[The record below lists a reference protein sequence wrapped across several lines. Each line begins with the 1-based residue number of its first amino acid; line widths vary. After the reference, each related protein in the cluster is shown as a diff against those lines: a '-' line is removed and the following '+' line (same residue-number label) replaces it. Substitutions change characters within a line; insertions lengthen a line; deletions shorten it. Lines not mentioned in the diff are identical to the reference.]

1 MLADFGTK
9 LVPKADP
16 NRPHS
21 RQSRSNYR
29 HPSGFLLRCYVGT
42 AAGFAAGRWIHLR
55 KLKMPITAHGHSKMI
70 EKVGQTTAFHEA

>member
-42 AAGFAAGRWIHLR
+42 VAGFAAGKWIYLF
-55 KLKMPITAHGHSKMI
+55 GHMAQES
-70 EKVGQTTAFHEA
+70 GSFLTWYLSTCL

>member
-1 MLADFGTK
+1 MPPFSDSHASKPAARDHMLADFGTK

-42 AAGFAAGRWIHLR
+42 VAGFAAGRWI
-55 KLKMPITAHGHSKMI
+55 GFS
-70 EKVGQTTAFHEA
+70 